1 MSVPQSHQLIRVGS
15 DGKVLPNGENVRNKT
30 KKTVARVSA
39 ITTCLHPPEKYK
51 MERKKAISGT
61 QKEQTNRTEGAGGGL
76 RARRPEL
83 LAKESHRSHTH
94 TKSRKIKGK
103 TIDVESAEC
112 WSSEPGK

>member
-1 MSVPQSHQLIRVGS
+1 MARSSTL
-15 DGKVLPNGENVRNKT
+15 ET
-30 KKTVARVSA
+30 KQKTVARVSA

-51 MERKKAISGT
+51 MERKKAISGIHKRNK
-61 QKEQTNRTEGAGGGL
+61 QNKGGGGL

-94 TKSRKIKGK
+94 TQKRRKIKGK